1 MSLQETETG
10 TLEVASKAGPGL
22 RVVQSRRYGQWIS
35 GAIVVAVIV
44 AFVNAV
50 ATNDSIR
57 WEVIAQYLAYP
68 TILSGLWTTVWL
80 TAVSLVIGVL
90 GGIVLAVMRMSKN
103 VVLFA
108 VSGAYI
114 WFFRG
119 TPLLVQLLLWY
130 NLALFFPRLG
140 LGALSIDTN
149 IFITP
154 VMAALLALA
163 LNEAAYMAEIVR
175 GGILAVHPG
184 QKEAGAA
191 LGMPNGAVLRRIVL
205 PQAMK
210 VVIPPA
216 GNELITLLKMT
227 SLVAVIGAGDLLT
240 NAQYIGTRDFTPM
253 EMLLVATVWYLLLT
267 TIATFGQFL
276 LERRLMRSSTR
287 AARRPVLKQLLRN
300 LTPDRVRP

>member
-1 MSLQETETG
+1 M
-10 TLEVASKAGPGL
+10 EVVSPAAPGL
-22 RVVQSRRYGQWIS
+22 RVVQGRKYGQWLS
-35 GAIVVAVIV
+35 GIIVIAVLVAFINAIV
-44 AFVNAV
+44 
-50 ATNDSIR
+50 TNDSIR
-57 WEVIAQYLAYP
+57 WEVIGKYLAYP

-80 TAVSLVIGVL
+80 TIVSLIIGLL
-90 GGIVLAVMRMSKN
+90 GGILLAVMRMSKN

-108 VSGAYI
+108 VSGAYV

-140 LGALSIDTN
+140 YGVFSVDTN
-149 IFITP
+149 VFITP

-163 LNEAAYMAEIVR
+163 LNEAAYMAEIMR
-175 GGILAVHPG
+175 GGILAISQG

-205 PQAMK
+205 PQALR

-267 TIATFGQFL
+267 TVATFGQYL
-276 LERRLMRSSTR
+276 LEQRLMRSTNRTPKRSLVR
-287 AARRPVLKQLLRN
+287 QLLRN
-300 LTPDRVRP
+300 LIPDRVRS